1 MPNAINHGDFY
12 WRYMFERVL
21 DIIFPPKCGFCGKI
35 NKEYLCKKC
44 ELKLDYLKKDKIR
57 KMLNEAFSYLLYG
70 YEYKE
75 EIRKKILDFKFSD
88 KPELANTFVKL
99 LLNNKNI
106 CGFIENYDI
115 MIPVPMYKKKQIMRG
130 YNQTEL
136 IAKRIAENL
145 HLDYAE
151 DVLTKIKNTE
161 TQSNLDAK
169 DRQNNVKNAYE
180 CKNMKKIYEKKVI
193 LFDDIFTTGSTAAE
207 CSKQLRIA
215 GSKEIAVLTVAKD

>member
-1 MPNAINHGDFY
+1 
-12 WRYMFERVL
+12 MFERVL